1 MDLKCKKLDC
11 EYNKC
16 FACNSKEINVN
27 KKCECST
34 YHPVEKKDKKDHQDI
49 SRDMF
54 EAAPEI
60 NPFRHKKDVQVL
72 CSAHCLF
79 NVDGKCMAN
88 GISVSNQHTA
98 TCITA
103 IPK

>member
-1 MDLKCKKLDC
+1 MDLKCKKMDC

-16 FACNSKEINVN
+16 FSCQSKEICVS
-27 KKCECST
+27 KKCECNT
-34 YHPVEKKDKKDHQDI
+34 YTPSNTKDKDQHQDI

-54 EAAPEI
+54 ETAPEI
-60 NPFRHKKDVQVL
+60 YPYRHKKNIQVL
-72 CSAHCLF
+72 CNAHCLF
-79 NVDGKCMAN
+79 NEDGKCMAN
-88 GISVSNQHTA
+88 GISISNQHTA